1 MRGHKFVVTTHYNY
15 FRDYEP
21 GIGRYVQS
29 DPIGLKGGNSTYSYV
44 GQRPISA
51 RDPYGL
57 VKWEGSGFSGSMG
70 LGLGGG
76 MESYTLVSECKC
88 GKRVT
93 VGVAVMYGVVGKGP
107 IPISGSA
114 GGTCFIDGLGCP
126 SAKAA
131 EGLFVK
137 SSLSAVYGYGGALGI
152 TRLGQL
158 TSCSLF
164 SDSWGMDI
172 GFNVVGIGYS
182 KVTFAIE
189 ERCDGCGP

>member
-1 MRGHKFVVTTHYNY
+1 MVGTASNIDIEKHYNY

-93 VGVAVMYGVVGKGP
+93 VGVAVMYGVVGKGRFQ
-107 IPISGSA
+107 S
-114 GGTCFIDGLGCP
+114 LGPQEGHVSLTDPVPKCKRP
-126 SAKAA
+126 WKA
-131 EGLFVK
+131 
-137 SSLSAVYGYGGALGI
+137 SL
-152 TRLGQL
+152 
-158 TSCSLF
+158 
-164 SDSWGMDI
+164 
-172 GFNVVGIGYS
+172 
-182 KVTFAIE
+182 
-189 ERCDGCGP
+189 